1 MTVLGKGMPIY
12 GNTQMRGNLFVRFEN
27 GPQTLDGQNF
37 EAQAGA
43 EIPVFE
49 LVAFSETHKTDDRAY
64 EKLQEV
70 AIGESDSIV
79 LFEKVLDLYLDC
91 LENFRKKGEWKK
103 DYNTY
108 TMLYTSVV
116 KLSDEWSDSE
126 NLFEIYM
133 RKI

>member
-1 MTVLGKGMPIY
+1 
-12 GNTQMRGNLFVRFEN
+12 MRGNLFVRFEN
-27 GPQTLDGQNF
+27 GPQTLDDQNF

-49 LVAFSETHKTDDRAY
+49 LVAFNETHKTDDRAY

-70 AIGESDSIV
+70 AVGESDSIV

-126 NLFEIYM
+126 NLFKIYM